1 MRRHWLTGFSVAA
14 AFGVQ
19 LGSAAAT
26 DLWEIDFSSSHGGGQ
41 FLINPANFVI
51 PVSVGTPSSF
61 SIIGTGISVDG
72 GGLLGQVQ
80 FGNGSASAGSC
91 TPAECNVTFSSTP
104 NVVPGFGT
112 YIPLLQLN
120 FERIWVDWS
129 SPGQKQIQMFFST
142 NPNTPSFNWNDV
154 ATATRHV
161 ISVQPGW
168 LATPANSNWNSA
180 ANWTV
185 GSVPTATDIAQF
197 GASATTAIDIN
208 QATQVGGLHFS
219 NGAAAFTFNIS
230 GGAGGPASLLI
241 GGSGIDNQS
250 GNHPGFVVGGIS
262 GNLGTL
268 QFANSAGAG
277 DAVITTNA
285 FGRTLFTD
293 TSTGGTA
300 QLVTNAGGTVDIS
313 GLTSSGLSV
322 GSIAGA
328 GNYVLG
334 TKNLTTGSLNT
345 DTEVSGTI
353 SGNGGSLTKVGSGVL
368 TLSGA
373 NSYSGGTELDGGALV
388 IGNDHA
394 LGTGDVTMA
403 AGTRILFAAGDHTIS
418 NNFKLA
424 GDPTF
429 TVAPGT
435 TTTVSGVISDAPG
448 PPVVPGDVVVNGGGT
463 LVLSGHNTYSGGT
476 TICGAS
482 GGAACGASAGP
493 STLQLGVDTVFNTP
507 GQPSSGI
514 ASSAIGTGTLT
525 FDGGRLQAQA
535 GISERTVG
543 NAVQITANG
552 GTIDSGSGFFRFTGN
567 ISDAPGSSGGRLI
580 IESTGVGIERQV
592 IFAGNN
598 SYSGI
603 TYIDSGTLIANSTT
617 ALSSNSAFQVNASA
631 TLTLSGF
638 NNSIAS
644 LANGA
649 AGGGVVQNASASGLA
664 TLTITGA
671 KGGTDA
677 FSGTLRDG
685 VGGEGGAAG
694 PKLAIVKNG
703 SSTQVLSGINQY
715 TGTTT
720 VNGGAL
726 EVDGSIASSSMT
738 TVNALGQL
746 TGAGTVGNTAIA
758 ANGTFAPGSSAPG
771 SSMIVNGSLALQ
783 SGAQYLV
790 FLNPTTSSF
799 AQVTGTATLG
809 GATVNA
815 LYANGSYISKHYT
828 ILSAAGGVNG
838 TFGPL
843 VNTNLPSNFKASLS
857 YDANTA
863 YLDLALNFA
872 PPTAPNFGS
881 GLTINQQNVANTLV
895 NYFNRTGSIPIAF
908 GGLTPAGLT
917 QASGESATGSQQAT
931 FDAMKLFMGLLTD
944 PFVPGRTDAAGT
956 GGSPGYAEESLSYAA
971 KDHDGGE
978 RSAYAAVYA
987 KAPPIAQTFA
997 QRWSIWTA
1005 GYGGSQLTAGDPR
1018 VLGSNG
1024 SRSSVYGTAVG
1035 ADYRFSP
1042 DTIAGF
1048 AVAGGGTS
1056 FSVSSL
1062 GTSLGTGRS
1071 DLFQAGA
1078 FVRHNAGPAYLV
1090 GAIAYGWQD
1099 MTTDRTVTAAG
1110 VDRLRAEF
1118 NASAWSGRLE
1128 GGYRFVAPVAGGVGI
1143 TPYAAGRFT
1152 TFDLPAYAES
1162 VVSGLSSFALNYTA
1176 KSVTDARS
1184 ELGLRT
1190 DKSFAVQDGIFTL
1203 RGRAAWAHDFNPD
1216 RSIAATFQ
1224 TLPGTSFVVN
1234 GAAMAFDAALVTGSA
1249 EVMWTSGWSAAATFE
1264 GEFSNVTRSYAGKG
1278 VVRYAW

>member
-1 MRRHWLTGFSVAA
+1 MRQYWLCGLSVAA

-19 LGSAAAT
+19 LSSAAAT
-26 DLWEIDFSSSHGGGQ
+26 DLWQIGFSSPHGSGQ

-51 PVSVGTPSSF
+51 PVSVGSPSSF
-61 SIIGTGISVDG
+61 SIVGTGISVDG

-129 SPGQKQIQMFFST
+129 TPSQQQIQMFFST

-154 ATATRHV
+154 ATATRQV

-168 LATPANSNWNSA
+168 LATPANSNWNNA
-180 ANWTV
+180 TNWTV

-197 GASATTAIDIN
+197 GASSTTTIDIS
-208 QATQVGGLHFS
+208 QATQVGGLRFL
-219 NGAAAFTFNIS
+219 NGATTFTFNIS
-230 GGAGGPASLLI
+230 GGAGGPASFLI
-241 GGSGIDNQS
+241 GGTGVDNQS
-250 GNHPGFVVGGIS
+250 GNHPAFVVSGAS

-277 DAVITTNA
+277 DAIVTTNA

-293 TSTGGTA
+293 SSTGGTA

-328 GNYVLG
+328 GHYILG
-334 TKNLTTGSLNT
+334 AKNLTTGSLNT

-353 SGNGGSLTKVGSGVL
+353 SGNGGSLTKVGNGVL

-373 NSYSGGTELDGGALV
+373 NSYSGGTQLDGGALV
-388 IGNDHA
+388 IGDDHA

-403 AGTRILFAAGDHTIS
+403 AGTRVLFAAGDHTIS
-418 NNFKLA
+418 NSFRLS

-429 TVAPGT
+429 TVASGT
-435 TTTVSGVISDAPG
+435 TTIVSGVISDAPG
-448 PPVVPGDVVVNGGGT
+448 PPVVPGDVVVNGGGI
-463 LVLSGHNTYSGGT
+463 LVLSGHNTYSDGT
-476 TICGAS
+476 TICGAL
-482 GGAACGASAGP
+482 GGAACGTSASP

-507 GQPSSGI
+507 GQPGSGI

-525 FDGGRLQAQA
+525 FDGGKLQAQA
-535 GISERTVG
+535 GISERAIG

-552 GTIDSGSGFFRFTGN
+552 GTIDSGSGFFRFTGS
-567 ISDAPGSSGGRLI
+567 IRDAAGSSGGTLI

-598 SYSGI
+598 SYSGT
-603 TYIDSGTLIANSTT
+603 TYIDSGTVIANSTA
-617 ALSSNSAFQVNASA
+617 ALSANSAFQVNAGA

-638 NNSIAS
+638 NNIIAS

-649 AGGGVVQNASASGLA
+649 AGGGVVQNAGVSGLA

-671 KGGTDA
+671 KGGTNT
-677 FSGTLRDG
+677 FSGVLRDG

-703 SSTQVLSGINQY
+703 SSTQVLSGFNQY

-720 VNGGAL
+720 VNGGVL

-738 TVNALGQL
+738 TVNAIAQL
-746 TGAGTVGNTAIA
+746 TGIGTVGNTAIA

-771 SSMIVNGSLALQ
+771 SSMTINGSLALQ

-790 FLNPTTSSF
+790 FLNSTTSSF
-799 AQVTGTATLG
+799 SQVTGTATLG
-809 GATVNA
+809 GSTVNA
-815 LYANGSYISKHYT
+815 LYANGSYVSKHYT

-843 VNTNLPSNFKASLS
+843 VNTNLPSNFTASLS

-863 YLDLALNFA
+863 YLDLALNFT
-872 PPTAPNFGS
+872 PPVAPNFGS
-881 GLTINQQNVANTLV
+881 GLSVNQQNVANTLV
-895 NYFNRTGSIPIAF
+895 NYFNRSGGIPIAF

-917 QASGESATGSQQAT
+917 QASGEGATGAQQAT

-944 PFVPGRTDAAGT
+944 PFVSGRTDAAGT
-956 GGSPGYAEESLSYAA
+956 GGSPGYTEESLSYAA
-971 KDHDGGE
+971 KGHVASE
-978 RSAYAAVYA
+978 RDAYAAIYTKV
-987 KAPPIAQTFA
+987 PPIVQTFA
-997 QRWSIWTA
+997 QRWSIWAA
-1005 GYGGSQLTAGDPR
+1005 GYGGSQNTSGDPR
-1018 VLGSNG
+1018 ALGSND

-1042 DTIAGF
+1042 DIVAGF
-1048 AVAGGGTS
+1048 AMAGGGTG
-1056 FSVSSL
+1056 FNVSV
-1062 GTSLGTGRS
+1062 LGTGHS

-1078 FVRHNAGPAYLV
+1078 FVRHSAGPTYLV

-1110 VDRLRAEF
+1110 MDRLRAEF
-1118 NASAWSGRLE
+1118 NANAWSGRLE
-1128 GGYRFVAPVAGGVGI
+1128 AGYRLVAPVATGVGI
-1143 TPYAAGRFT
+1143 TPYAAGQFT

-1162 VVSGLSSFALNYTA
+1162 VVSGRSGFALNYAA
-1176 KSVTDARS
+1176 KSVTDTRS
-1184 ELGLRT
+1184 EVGLRT
-1190 DKSFAVQDGIFTL
+1190 DKSFAVQDAIFTL
-1203 RGRAAWAHDFNPD
+1203 RGRAA
-1216 RSIAATFQ
+1216 
-1224 TLPGTSFVVN
+1224 
-1234 GAAMAFDAALVTGSA
+1234 
-1249 EVMWTSGWSAAATFE
+1249 
-1264 GEFSNVTRSYAGKG
+1264 
-1278 VVRYAW
+1278 